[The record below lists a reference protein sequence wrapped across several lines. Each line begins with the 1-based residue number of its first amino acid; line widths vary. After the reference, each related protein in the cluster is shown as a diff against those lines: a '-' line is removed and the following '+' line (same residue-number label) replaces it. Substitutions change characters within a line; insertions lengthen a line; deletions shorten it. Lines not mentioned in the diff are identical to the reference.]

1 MRRLLL
7 GLAVLLLAV
16 RGPFARG
23 DEPLLLPTH
32 DVDVT
37 YRATA
42 GTQALQQR
50 VRWSTAKQSMRIDP
64 PTTGV
69 YVIIDYLT
77 RRMSVVHD
85 QEKSVVEMAAPAGM
99 AGVPGGSPAGAFVRR
114 GEAVVD
120 GYDCVKWDT
129 TDRVGKPADVCITSD
144 GVLLQANAQG
154 RTLVSA
160 VKVQYLPQDPALFRV
175 PANYAHRVLGA
186 AR

>member
-7 GLAVLLLAV
+7 PLVVALLAV
-16 RGPFARG
+16 QAPAARS
-23 DEPLLLPTH
+23 DEPLLLPAH

-37 YRATA
+37 YRAMA
-42 GTQALQQR
+42 GAQVLQQR

-99 AGVPGGSPAGAFVRR
+99 AGVPGSGAAGTFVRR

-120 GYDCVKWDT
+120 GFDCVKWDT

-154 RTLVSA
+154 RTLASA
-160 VKVQYLPQDPALFRV
+160 VKVQYAPQDPALFRV
-175 PANYAHRVLGA
+175 PSDYMHRAMGA